1 MLDFEEELK
10 KFYTNVRTVFWG
22 GNQDAADGGIDVR
35 CEYNGNVD
43 KNSFIPRNKVG
54 FQVKV
59 ADLSY
64 SDILKEM
71 RDKSGTL
78 KESIQEL
85 CKEKGAYI
93 LACGRSSVS
102 DKMYKKRIAA
112 MKEAVQ
118 DYQGAESI
126 FLDYMDSNRV
136 THSAIPLPGPEF
148 PVMMVL
154 S

>member
-1 MLDFEEELK
+1 MLEIESTHIKELDDSMLRNLIGLLCEEELK

-71 RDKSGTL
+71 RDK
-78 KESIQEL
+78 
-85 CKEKGAYI
+85 
-93 LACGRSSVS
+93 ACSNRPAGNHAV
-102 DKMYKKRIAA
+102 KT
-112 MKEAVQ
+112 VQ
-118 DYQGAESI
+118 DW
-126 FLDYMDSNRV
+126 
-136 THSAIPLPGPEF
+136 
-148 PVMMVL
+148 
-154 S
+154 